1 MTKQE
6 KYQGLTM
13 EAKQITHRTDASDM
27 QGIHWDVTVSKGKQS
42 LTLEYT
48 EGMGNFVNYKY
59 GVRPAN
65 PEYLNSIF
73 TSYLNNISIDVSV
86 VSSNLFYYTKGLTK
100 RVSIKRKAGLEVV
113 IISPPKLGD
122 IIHCLSMDAQAINET
137 FEGWASGCGYSD
149 DSIKAKD
156 IYDACIKRAIEL
168 KQLGVDLDALAE
180 EMEDY

>member
-1 MTKQE
+1 MNTSTE

-13 EAKQITHRTDASDM
+13 EAKQITHRTDGSDM

-48 EGMGNFVNYKY
+48 EGLGNFVDYKY
-59 GVRPAN
+59 GVRPKDGQGLDDTLVKWITN
-65 PEYLNSIF
+65 EKLDRVDSNNINYF
-73 TSYLNNISIDVSV
+73 TSGV
-86 VSSNLFYYTKGLTK
+86 TK
-100 RVSIKRKAGLEVV
+100 RVKFAGNK
-113 IISPPKLGD
+113 INITPPKLGD
-122 IIHCLSMDAQAINET
+122 IIQCLSMEAQAINET
-137 FEGWASGCGYSD
+137 FEDWASGCGYSS

-156 IYDACIKRAIEL
+156 MYDTCIKRAIEL